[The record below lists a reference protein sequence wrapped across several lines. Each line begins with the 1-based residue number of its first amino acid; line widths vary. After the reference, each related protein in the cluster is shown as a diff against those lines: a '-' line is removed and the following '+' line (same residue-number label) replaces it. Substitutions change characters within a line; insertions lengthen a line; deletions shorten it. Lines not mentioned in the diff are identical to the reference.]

1 MDFASAV
8 EDYGYPA
15 LLLGSLLEGET
26 VVALAGLAAHRG
38 YLSLHW
44 VIAIAAAGAFAGDQL
59 YFFLGRRFGARLL
72 VRFPRLAPQVA
83 RGNALLARYD
93 APLIVGLRFIYGL
106 RMAGAVAVGM
116 SEMRWLRFAALDLL
130 GALIWAPLVAGAG
143 YLAGDL
149 LQRLLGN
156 LERIEHWVFIALLLA
171 GIGLWLFARQ
181 RARRTIL

>member
-8 EDYGYPA
+8 ESYGYPA
-15 LLLGSLLEGET
+15 VLLGSLLEGET

-38 YLSLHW
+38 YLSLEW
-44 VIAIAAAGAFAGDQL
+44 VIAIAAVGAFLGDQV
-59 YFFLGRRFGARLL
+59 YFFLGRRFGSRLL
-72 VRFPRLAPQVA
+72 ARFPRLAPQVA

-93 APLIVGLRFIYGL
+93 AVVILGMRFVYGL
-106 RMAGAVAVGM
+106 RMAGAIAVGM
-116 SEMRWLRFAALDLL
+116 SHMRWPRFAVLNLL

-149 LQRLLGN
+149 VQRLLGN
-156 LERIEHWVFIALLLA
+156 LERIEHWIFIAVLLV
-171 GIGLWLFARQ
+171 GIGVWLFARQ

>member
-1 MDFASAV
+1 VDFASAV
-8 EDYGYPA
+8 QNYGYPA

-26 VVALAGLAAHRG
+26 VVALAGLAAYRG

-59 YFFLGRRFGARLL
+59 YFFLGRRFGPRLL
-72 VRFPRLAPQVA
+72 ARYPRLAPQVA

-93 APLIVGLRFIYGL
+93 ALMIVGMRFVYGL
-106 RMAGAVAVGM
+106 RTAGALAVGM
-116 SEMRWLRFAALDLL
+116 SDIRWLRFAALNLL
-130 GALIWAPLVAGAG
+130 GAMIWAPLVAGGG

-156 LERIEHWVFIALLLA
+156 LERIDHWIFIALLL
-171 GIGLWLFARQ
+171 GGVVLWLLGRQ
-181 RARRTIL
+181 RARGSIL